1 MGRDGPRFN
10 VDDGGPLV
18 FFWSADQSAQED
30 VMTTS
35 MDSIKLLI
43 ADDHLVLRQA
53 LSEALGAK
61 GRYTVIGEAQDGAS
75 LLQVLGTLSPDVII
89 LDLEMPNVGGLAT
102 LEELSRRGV
111 QVPILVLS
119 ANDEE
124 RSVRAALKAGAKG
137 FVPKNAGLT
146 ELEFAI
152 DAVLKGK
159 TYLSP
164 AITEQL
170 MKDGEIDNSSP
181 FTQLSKRELEILT
194 LLANGKK
201 NKEIGQ
207 MLHIST
213 RTVDT
218 HRSNILKKLSVR
230 TNAELVRLAITHGV
244 ISA

>member
-1 MGRDGPRFN
+1 ME
-10 VDDGGPLV
+10 
-18 FFWSADQSAQED
+18 Q
-30 VMTTS
+30 
-35 MDSIKLLI
+35 IKLLI

-61 GRYTVIGEAQDGAS
+61 GRYTVVGEAPDGAS
-75 LLQVLGTLSPDVII
+75 LLQILGSLSPDVII

-102 LEELSRRGV
+102 IEELNRRGV

-137 FVPKNAGLT
+137 FVPKNVGLS

-164 AITEQL
+164 TITDRL

-218 HRSNILKKLSVR
+218 HRSNILKKMSVR

-244 ISA
+244 ITA